1 MDGTVL
7 PPIVFTNCETV
18 QEDIEGGREG
28 KVIYIPDL
36 TQPSADLTSRWLNEV
51 ADYLMDGSLV
61 VHDSGPEFTAKAAQ
75 DDFAGRDI
83 STMRIPS
90 AGGAF
95 INPCDNPFNSQLK
108 RIYFQQDIKTYNNKL
123 RAILEAYYSPTE

>member
-36 TQPSADLTSRWLNEV
+36 TQPSADLTSSWLDEV

-61 VHDSGPEFTAKAAQ
+61 VHDSGPKFTAKAAQ
-75 DDFAGRDI
+75 DDFAGR
-83 STMRIPS
+83 TFP
-90 AGGAF
+90 
-95 INPCDNPFNSQLK
+95 P
-108 RIYFQQDIKTYNNKL
+108 
-123 RAILEAYYSPTE
+123 